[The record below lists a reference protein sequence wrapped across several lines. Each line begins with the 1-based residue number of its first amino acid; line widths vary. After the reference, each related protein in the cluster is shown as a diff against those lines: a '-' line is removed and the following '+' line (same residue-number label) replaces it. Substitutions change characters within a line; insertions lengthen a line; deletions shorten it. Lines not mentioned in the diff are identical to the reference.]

1 MFTKRN
7 PVHETKKEGSGTKDI
22 VTDSDKPRKTMTREG
37 KMNTYRTT
45 AKIVGA
51 MYLAGFV
58 VGISGI
64 VLFQSILGA
73 PDPLFAVSANSALLA
88 FGAVLWLMAA
98 AWDAAHG
105 VLMFPVLKQHNSER
119 IAVGYLGFR
128 IMDGLIIA
136 IMVLFILIQIPIG
149 SEYLNAGASDA
160 SYLQALSTVFMQA
173 QLDAYNIA
181 MITLGIS
188 GLILCYSFYK
198 SKLVPRI
205 LAVWGLVGYAV
216 ILCGSVVEVMGFNL
230 LSIHAIPGG
239 LWEMFIGVWL
249 IAKGFN
255 SPAVVPEPDTT
266 DLNGRDKERDKL
278 SLSKA

>member
-1 MFTKRN
+1 MLEARS
-7 PVHETKKEGSGTKDI
+7 PSPCPG
-22 VTDSDKPRKTMTREG
+22 REHIYEQAEQG
-37 KMNTYRTT
+37 GQMNTYRTT
-45 AKIVGA
+45 ARIVGA

-58 VGISGI
+58 VGITGI
-64 VLFQSILGA
+64 VLIQSILGA
-73 PDPLFAVSANSALLA
+73 PDHLATLPASSMLLA
-88 FGAVLWLMAA
+88 FAAVLWLMAA

-136 IMVLFILIQIPIG
+136 IMVLFVLVQIPIG

-188 GLILCYSFYK
+188 GLILCYSFYE
-198 SKLVPRI
+198 SRLVPRF
-205 LAVWGLVGYAV
+205 LAVWGLVGYAT
-216 ILCGSVVEVMGFNL
+216 ILCGSVLEVLGFNL
-230 LSIHAIPGG
+230 LTIHAIPGG
-239 LWEMFIGVWL
+239 LWEVFIGVWL
-249 IAKGFN
+249 IVKGFN
-255 SPAVVPEPDTT
+255 PSAFASESANPDDGVLTGVRQPTVVPS
-266 DLNGRDKERDKL
+266 NG
-278 SLSKA
+278 